1 MLATSAWS
9 HRSHSNTKD
18 LAIQDKE
25 SIQSFSPTLPL
36 VYFHPNPDLEI
47 CFDTRTRTPVY
58 ALERLRPRSSR
69 GGGRGGQESLGNNIV
84 AQKQQRRPHFV
95 EESNLPGIFRSRNSH
110 YRQSGYDRGHMAPAG
125 DFQFGQPDTFTLT
138 NACPQHPTL
147 NRMLWNR
154 LEQWVRRVVEDCE
167 LLSTTSSA
175 NSTYKNVE
183 VLVLT
188 GPLWLPASKGPN
200 DNTWE
205 YRYLALGQPP
215 SLVSV
220 PTHFFKLVVVL
231 GYNDDENAS
240 DDTNTRILQY
250 AAFCVPNH
258 GDKEMENAP
267 LENYLVRWTDLEAV
281 VGMQFFPRLLVGSSS
296 DQWRIL
302 ADQATEAVW
311 KRDRLLLLLVD
322 NGSSSNQ
329 LGKKN
334 RRAILSANNDKLAPQ
349 HLCRHGVC
357 K

>member
-1 MLATSAWS
+1 MRWSDCVRDQREEEDAAVRHPLATTLLPKSS
-9 HRSHSNTKD
+9 SVD
-18 LAIQDKE
+18 LILLKNPIYWKSFGRAIH
-25 SIQSFSPTLPL
+25 IIG
-36 VYFHPNPDLEI
+36 NR
-47 CFDTRTRTPVY
+47 DTI
-58 ALERLRPRSSR
+58 E
-69 GGGRGGQESLGNNIV
+69 
-84 AQKQQRRPHFV
+84 
-95 EESNLPGIFRSRNSH
+95 
-110 YRQSGYDRGHMAPAG
+110 DMAPAG

-175 NSTYKNVE
+175 NSTYKNEE

-188 GPLWLPASKGPN
+188 GPRWLPASKGPN
-200 DNTWE
+200 DNAWE

-231 GYNDDENAS
+231 GYNDDENTS

-250 AAFCVPNH
+250 AAFCGPNH

-267 LENYLVRWTDLEAV
+267 WENYLVRWTDLEAV

-296 DQWRIL
+296 DHWRIL
-302 ADQATEAVW
+302 ADQASEAVW
-311 KRDRLLLLLVD
+311 KRDRLLLLLDD
-322 NGSSSNQ
+322 NGSSSNK
-329 LGKKN
+329 LGK
-334 RRAILSANNDKLAPQ
+334 
-349 HLCRHGVC
+349 
-357 K
+357 